1 MSAVLKLSQRTL
13 APISPSLRKVPTS
26 NLAEGSI
33 SVFTKQTI
41 DVIALKDILY
51 FKSDSNY
58 TRIVLID
65 GSVRIASRTL
75 KVYDSKLNGGF
86 LRVHNSYLVNPAY
99 IKSFNL
105 NSNELS
111 IGGNTVIPVSRTRKP
126 MLVSYLKSL

>member
-1 MSAVLKLSQRTL
+1 MSAVRKLSQRTL
-13 APISPSLRKVPTS
+13 APKSPPIRKMPTS
-26 NLAEGSI
+26 NITDGSI

-41 DVIALKDILY
+41 YVIALKDILY

-75 KVYDSKLNGGF
+75 KVYESKLNGGF
-86 LRVHNSYLVNPAY
+86 LRVHHSSLINPSY
-99 IKSFNL
+99 IKSFSL

-111 IGGNTVIPVSRTRKP
+111 MSGNTVIPVSRTRKP
-126 MLVSYLKSL
+126 MLISYLKSL